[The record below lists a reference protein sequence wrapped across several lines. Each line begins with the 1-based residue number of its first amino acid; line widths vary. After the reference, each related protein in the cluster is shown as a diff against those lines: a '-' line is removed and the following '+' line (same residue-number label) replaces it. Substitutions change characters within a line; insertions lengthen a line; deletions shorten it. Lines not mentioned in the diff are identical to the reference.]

1 MCVVYVT
8 SIASGTRAYASR
20 SHSVLYTHPRSSV
33 MNSRKSTIMFLPAN
47 TASTNARHP
56 SALQKTR
63 SSEMMNA
70 SDKLRRVAIKNS
82 YSQCQSRVGT
92 PQDHLRRGTFF
103 PPLYQKRMSI
113 TPAVVGNRKQHFT
126 NSLILDVPCVRDDSQ
141 TALSRGS
148 SRQSYYVAGSHSP
161 LSDYEGQLRA
171 PYVQSSSDMNRVS
184 GTLRRCSSHR
194 NIAARRTNAIRET
207 VRAGYRSAN
216 CQTKNDF
223 KPMQRRVSSCL
234 NVAVLKPNA
243 TIHQSARPRSPAPVP
258 PCSTTALDFAVCQ
271 HLVQPSSRN
280 MVQRVSTPR
289 RNNPHPIGLEFQS
302 PYNKECKVGHYC

>member
-1 MCVVYVT
+1 
-8 SIASGTRAYASR
+8 
-20 SHSVLYTHPRSSV
+20 

-47 TASTNARHP
+47 TASTNAWHP
-56 SALQKTR
+56 SALQKPR
-63 SSEMMNA
+63 SSEMNA
-70 SDKLRRVAIKNS
+70 SDKLRRVAIENS

-92 PQDHLRRGTFF
+92 PQDHLSRGTFF

-126 NSLILDVPCVRDDSQ
+126 NSLILDVPCVRDDPQ

-161 LSDYEGQLRA
+161 LSDYESQLRA

-223 KPMQRRVSSCL
+223 KPMQRRVSSCF

-243 TIHQSARPRSPAPVP
+243 TVHQSARPRSPAPVP

-280 MVQRVSTPR
+280 IVRRVSTPR

-302 PYNKECKVGHYC
+302 PYNKECKVGHC